1 MSDKTFDSAGRLRT
15 KVQPERLLGR
25 KRIWLHTVSGL
36 LVAGIAAPGVGYYEF
51 RLQQHFNHNNIPVLA
66 TPAKGSLAVPHDRE
80 FNVLLLGIDA
90 RAKDQAS
97 RTDSIIIIHV
107 NLNKRDYEA
116 ISTPQDTMVNLPGPG
131 NTKITHANYMGEL
144 KGGLSPG
151 TKDAIQAISNLTGL
165 QINYYA
171 ETDYWGCKTL

>member
-1 MSDKTFDSAGRLRT
+1 MSDKTFDSAGCLRT

-80 FNVLLLGIDA
+80 LTCCCWVLMHGPRI
-90 RAKDQAS
+90 K
-97 RTDSIIIIHV
+97 
-107 NLNKRDYEA
+107 
-116 ISTPQDTMVNLPGPG
+116 LPGLHHHYSRKLEQ
-131 NTKITHANYMGEL
+131 TRL
-144 KGGLSPG
+144 
-151 TKDAIQAISNLTGL
+151 
-165 QINYYA
+165 
-171 ETDYWGCKTL
+171 